1 MREIYTFIIINS
13 NKARYLL
20 LYATLTT
27 HIYFT
32 KYTVS
37 YANSTAQNS
46 EWILHTN
53 YTTLTEKENVVRKIL
68 ILKHN
73 HEINLVKIK
82 P

>member
-1 MREIYTFIIINS
+1 MLTIYTLVFINT

-37 YANSTAQNS
+37 YANSTEWWMDITYKLPNPGKKKKLS
-46 EWILHTN
+46 EKSL
-53 YTTLTEKENVVRKIL
+53 Y
-68 ILKHN
+68 
-73 HEINLVKIK
+73 
-82 P
+82 

>member
-1 MREIYTFIIINS
+1 MRAIYTFIIINS

-46 EWILHTN
+46 QWILHTN
-53 YTTLTEKENVVRKIL
+53 YTTLTEKRKCC
-68 ILKHN
+68 KK
-73 HEINLVKIK
+73 NLDIK
-82 P
+82 T

>member
-1 MREIYTFIIINS
+1 MKAIYTFIFINS

-37 YANSTAQNS
+37 YANSTEWWMDITYKLPNPGWKKKMS
-46 EWILHTN
+46 EKSL
-53 YTTLTEKENVVRKIL
+53 Y
-68 ILKHN
+68 
-73 HEINLVKIK
+73 
-82 P
+82 